1 MHSLRWKLAGAL
13 LLMVLISVGLM
24 AFFTNLNTPRQF
36 NDYLSRNTQ
45 RYQQNTTQSLAQY
58 YQTNKSW
65 ENVQSVL
72 MALLRDSSER
82 LVVAEVNGR
91 IVADT
96 DNQWNGRYAGNVGL
110 SNGSPISVSGN
121 TIGTLYAF
129 LNQMGMHGRG
139 NMGGMGSSSG
149 MMSST
154 SGEEQ
159 FIAQTNRSLLI
170 SGIIAGILA
179 LAVGV
184 FLTWFFISRPLRRL
198 AHAANQLTKGNF
210 RHRVAASVHDEFG
223 ELAESFNTM
232 ASSLENAENERRRI
246 IADVAHELRTP
257 LTIIEGTVDGI
268 QDGVFTA
275 DNERLNVIKE
285 QTQLL
290 TLLTSDLRDLSLAE
304 SGQLKLVLTSTDLAE
319 LIRRKI
325 LQFDAALQGKDIGI
339 RTEIPAGVF
348 LAAVDPARIEQ
359 VLGNL
364 LSNAIRH
371 TPSGGNITVGLNSAK
386 DNESEKARPGFL
398 ISISDTGEGIAPEHL
413 SHIFER
419 FYRIQTSRSRGEG
432 GAGLGLAIVQRM
444 VEAHQGKVWVTSEV
458 GKGATFFVWLPPGLV
473 T

>member
-1 MHSLRWKLAGAL
+1 MHSLRWKVAGAL
-13 LLMVLISVGLM
+13 LLMVAISVGLM
-24 AFFTNLNTPRQF
+24 AYFTNLNTSRQF
-36 NDYLSRNTQ
+36 NAYLSQNNQ
-45 RYQQNTTQSLAQY
+45 RYQQNTTQTLAQF
-58 YQTNKSW
+58 YQTNRTW
-65 ENVQSVL
+65 DNVQSVL

-82 LVVAEVNGR
+82 LVLADVAGL
-91 IVADT
+91 IVGDT

-110 SNGSPISVSGN
+110 SSGIPITVSGN
-121 TIGTLYAF
+121 TVGTLYPF
-129 LNQMGMHGRG
+129 LNQIGMHGRG

-179 LAVGV
+179 LAVGI

-210 RHRVAASVHDEFG
+210 RHRVTANVHDEFG

-232 ASSLENAENERRRI
+232 AASLENAENERRRI

-257 LTIIEGTVDGI
+257 VTIIEGTVDGI
-268 QDGVFTA
+268 QDGIFTA

-290 TLLTSDLRDLSLAE
+290 TRLTSDLRDLSLAE
-304 SGQLKLVLTSTDLAE
+304 SGQLKLVLISTDLAE

-325 LQFDAALQGKDIGI
+325 LQFDAALQSKGIGI
-339 RTEIPAGVF
+339 HAEIPPGIY
-348 LAAVDPARIEQ
+348 LATVDPARIEQ

-371 TPSGGNITVGLNSAK
+371 TPSGGNIAVDLRSTK
-386 DNESEKARPGFL
+386 DGKTEKARPGFL
-398 ISISDTGEGIAPEHL
+398 ISISDSGEGIAPEHL

-419 FYRIQTSRSRGEG
+419 FYRVQTSRSRGEG

-458 GKGATFFVWLPPGLV
+458 GKGSTFFVWLPSGPV
-473 T
+473 I